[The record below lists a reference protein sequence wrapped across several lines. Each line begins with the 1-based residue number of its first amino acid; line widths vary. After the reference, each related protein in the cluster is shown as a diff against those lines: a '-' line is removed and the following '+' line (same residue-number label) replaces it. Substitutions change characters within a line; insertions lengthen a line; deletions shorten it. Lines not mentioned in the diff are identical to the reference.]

1 MRLTRLIV
9 RDVRNFEAIDWRPA
23 DGLNVLVGPNG
34 GGKTSLLEAI
44 HLAAVG
50 RSFRTRDTSQLIRRG
65 SSSLSVSAW
74 FQDSDGRGQHVRVL
88 RDSEATHI
96 AVDGQSLRTASELA
110 RSFPVLALSQ
120 DGVSRFRGS
129 RGERRAVVDWGLFH
143 VEHQFHAV
151 WSRYNS
157 ALSQRNAALRRRQ
170 PVAPWMTPL
179 IDAGESLT
187 ASRFDYL
194 ERLQTRVAELTERL
208 GLDFAIA
215 LSLYK
220 GWREGEQLVDYW
232 RAVEDRDRRLGYTSG
247 GPHRADLLVRV
258 DHKFGLESL
267 SSGQVK
273 LLYLVL
279 RLAQL
284 DELLHV
290 EPGTDPIVFFDD
302 LAAELD
308 SRHIDAVLRV
318 FGDHLLQRFVTSP
331 SGATEPT
338 TEHATVFHVEHGT
351 LSAAATRD
359 LHD

>member
-1 MRLTRLIV
+1 MRLRRLIV
-9 RDVRNFEAIDWRPA
+9 RDVRNFEAIDWIPT

-50 RSFRTRDTSQLIRRG
+50 RSFRTRDTNQLIRRG
-65 SSSLSVSAW
+65 SSSFSVSAW
-74 FQDSDGRGQHVRVL
+74 FQGSDGRVQHVRVL
-88 RDSEATHI
+88 RDGEATHI
-96 AVDGQSLRTASELA
+96 AIDGRALRTASELA

-120 DGVSRFRGS
+120 DGVSRFKGS

-143 VEHQFHAV
+143 VEHRFHAA
-151 WSRYNS
+151 WSRYHS

-170 PVAPWMTPL
+170 PVGPWMPSL
-179 IDAGESLT
+179 IEAGEILT

-194 ERLQTRVAELTERL
+194 ARLQARVDKLTERL
-208 GLDFAIA
+208 GLDFVIA

-220 GWREGEQLVDYW
+220 GWRDGDQLADYW
-232 RAVEDRDRRLGYTSG
+232 RAVEDRDRGLGYTSG
-247 GPHRADLLVRV
+247 GPHRADLLVRI

-284 DELLHV
+284 DDLVHV
-290 EPGTDPIVFFDD
+290 ESGTDPIVFFDD

-308 SRHIDAVLRV
+308 NRHIDAILRV
-318 FGDHLLQRFVTSP
+318 FGDHMLQRFVTSP
-331 SGATEPT
+331 SGATEPP

-351 LSAAATRD
+351 LSAAVTPR
-359 LHD
+359 LK